1 MTKLTFA
8 ETPKTRTEFVKRFRT
23 DHVFRAR
30 AQYTGFSVIGEN
42 VILPNG
48 KVAPPTVKQAT
59 PWKRSQAV
67 RH

>member
-8 ETPKTRTEFVKRFRT
+8 ETPKTRAEFVRRFRA

-42 VILPNG
+42 VVLPNG
-48 KVAPPTVKQAT
+48 KVASPKVKQ
-59 PWKRSQAV
+59 PQAAGV
-67 RH
+67 A